1 MLRSI
6 KIKFNCL
13 IFAVGLWFNN
23 RMKSSLFVNRSVGL
37 KGLIPHFGHM
47 KFKNKLLIIEDYIPR
62 KRKTNFMD
70 KGDSFLVF
78 DGVYRTRVYELK
90 AMSVAD
96 SLFSARKET
105 LLKLNYFNKREVIQ

>member
-1 MLRSI
+1 MILS
-6 KIKFNCL
+6 KIRMRLNCL
-13 IFAVGLWFNN
+13 IFAVGLWLNN

-62 KRKTNFMD
+62 KRKSDFAD

-105 LLKLNYFNKREVIQ
+105 LLKIKGIYD